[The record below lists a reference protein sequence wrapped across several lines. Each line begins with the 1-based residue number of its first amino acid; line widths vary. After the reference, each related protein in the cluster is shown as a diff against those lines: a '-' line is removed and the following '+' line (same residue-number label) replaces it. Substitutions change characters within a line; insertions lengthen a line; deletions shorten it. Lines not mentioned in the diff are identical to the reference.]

1 MADFRSQ
8 DFINILFPVHTLT
21 MSMNLFDT
29 YPKLL
34 DFEEF
39 GMKLPPEIPINKV
52 FKYIVYV
59 YDSRSPFY
67 NQIDDLID
75 RKKQAAKEVEFLLTE
90 EGEFCPDVKEVLN
103 CENKRVNAMI
113 LRYCRM
119 QGKEF
124 TNIVASNEAFYQINL
139 KLLSNDKDSGD
150 AKTKASL
157 DEDATKMAKRLNE
170 KVRDFIRQE
179 TAKGLEED
187 LWILAEEEAANIK
200 IVPEDYAT

>member
-8 DFINILFPVHTLT
+8 DFKEILFPVHTLT
-21 MSMNLFDT
+21 MSMHLFDT
-29 YPKLL
+29 FPNLL
-34 DFEEF
+34 DYEEF
-39 GMKLPPEIPINKV
+39 GKKLPPELPINKV

-67 NQIDDLID
+67 TQIEDLIE
-75 RKKQAAKEVEFLLTE
+75 RKKQAAKEVNFYLTE
-90 EGEFCPDVKEVLN
+90 EGEFHPEVKAVLN

-124 TNIVASNEAFYQINL
+124 TNIVASTEAFYQINL
-139 KLLSNDKDSGD
+139 KLLSNDKDSD
-150 AKTKASL
+150 AKEKAAL
-157 DEDATKMAKRLNE
+157 DDQATKMAKRLND
-170 KVRDFIRQE
+170 KVREFLRQE

-187 LWILAEEEAANIK
+187 L
-200 IVPEDYAT
+200 